1 MDSSS
6 SMLVA
11 TDNDIQVI
19 QHVLISR
26 YFTAA
31 AVVILVYDTLLT
43 LNEEIR
49 LIWPGALSFPKLL
62 YYINRYMAII
72 FLIGANYLLAGFRPP
87 MSTTEFVPHSFAHTC
102 NRTTA

>member
-6 SMLVA
+6 SMHIA
-11 TDNDIQVI
+11 TENDIQVL

-43 LNEEIR
+43 LNEEV
-49 LIWPGALSFPKLL
+49 S
-62 YYINRYMAII
+62 NH
-72 FLIGANYLLAGFRPP
+72 
-87 MSTTEFVPHSFAHTC
+87 E
-102 NRTTA
+102 